1 MTQNNPNMAPRGPTR
16 APIGLREGPKMPLR
30 TIFCSSYSR
39 KAHVLFLAACR
50 AIGMAPSRREF
61 PQAFADSQLPPDPTD
76 TLADFPSGDTLP
88 QSSPLDLTQDSQ
100 ADQTFHAPPD
110 RNMVDP
116 PRARALV
123 RAREEVMP
131 SASVPV
137 QHSALAYANVKAAL
151 QQEPTQPNMK
161 GTPVQRRPA
170 TTTRFTV
177 FTRPA
182 ASASTS
188 RAQCNR
194 RRHSRRRIARG
205 RQHAQHSARTR
216 RKPRQRISSWWR
228 RASGSGG
235 RTSP

>member
-1 MTQNNPNMAPRGPTR
+1 
-16 APIGLREGPKMPLR
+16 
-30 TIFCSSYSR
+30 
-39 KAHVLFLAACR
+39 
-50 AIGMAPSRREF
+50 MAPSRREF

-88 QSSPLDLTQDSQ
+88 QSFPLDLTQDSQ

-116 PRARALV
+116 PNPWQALV

-161 GTPVQRRPA
+161 GGASAAAASNDHQVHRVHPSSRERINVKSAVQHDAALEEKDRSRSPA
-170 TTTRFTV
+170 RSAQRTHKTKTTSEDLFMVATSEWERWEDVPIGIQQGFVDKLASRFKVRMHELPPQQTTYKMTMEVKCGSKTTT
-177 FTRPA
+177 
-182 ASASTS
+182 
-188 RAQCNR
+188 Q
-194 RRHSRRRIARG
+194 
-205 RQHAQHSARTR
+205 
-216 RKPRQRISSWWR
+216 KPLPIK
-228 RASGSGG
+228 
-235 RTSP
+235 